1 MGKTDFSATIDQRL
15 VIPNEC
21 EESAKTVAA
30 LPPTSLKSLVCQH
43 DTVIIRGVKTYYVYI
58 LTSKAGV
65 LYTGITN
72 DIKTR
77 VFQHKTKL
85 NESFTQKYDVNLL
98 MYFETF
104 SEPCAA
110 IAREKQIK
118 AYRREK
124 KVALIDSINP
134 DWADLSEGWYDQT

>member
-1 MGKTDFSATIDQRL
+1 M
-15 VIPNEC
+15 
-21 EESAKTVAA
+21 
-30 LPPTSLKSLVCQH
+30 
-43 DTVIIRGVKTYYVYI
+43 KTYYVYI
-58 LTSKAGV
+58 LASKAGV

-72 DIKTR
+72 DIKKR

-85 NESFTQKYDVNLL
+85 NEGFTQKYDVNLL

-104 SEPCAA
+104 SEPRAA

>member
-1 MGKTDFSATIDQRL
+1 
-15 VIPNEC
+15 
-21 EESAKTVAA
+21 
-30 LPPTSLKSLVCQH
+30 LPPTSLKSLACRH
-43 DTVIIRGVKTYYVYI
+43 DTVIVSGVKTYYVYI
-58 LTSKAGV
+58 LASKAGV

-72 DIKTR
+72 DIKR
-77 VFQHKTKL
+77 RAFQHKTKL

-98 MYFETF
+98 MYFEMF
-104 SEPCAA
+104 SEPRAA

>member
-1 MGKTDFSATIDQRL
+1 MKA
-15 VIPNEC
+15 
-21 EESAKTVAA
+21 
-30 LPPTSLKSLVCQH
+30 
-43 DTVIIRGVKTYYVYI
+43 YYVYV
-58 LTSKAGV
+58 LASKAGV

-72 DIKTR
+72 DIKKR
-77 VFQHKTKL
+77 IFQHKTKL
-85 NESFTQKYDVNLL
+85 NEGFTQKYDVNSL

-110 IAREKQIK
+110 ISREKQIK

>member
-1 MGKTDFSATIDQRL
+1 MSCRACRGIHRTA
-15 VIPNEC
+15 
-21 EESAKTVAA
+21 AA
-30 LPPTSLKSLVCQH
+30 LSPTSLKPLACRH
-43 DTVIIRGVKTYYVYI
+43 DTVIIRGVKAYYVYI
-58 LTSKAGV
+58 LASKAGV

-72 DIKTR
+72 DIKKR

-85 NESFTQKYDVNLL
+85 SEGFTQKYDVNLL

-104 SEPCAA
+104 SEPRAA
-110 IAREKQIK
+110 IVREKQIK

-134 DWADLSEGWYDQT
+134 DWADLSEGWYDQTQGGTR